1 MAIPSG
7 LSAQLGIAE
16 ESVYGTPVTV
26 TRFYEFTDESMAM
39 DIERIES
46 AGLRSGTRV
55 QRSDRWV
62 AGQKSVGGDV
72 TMELATKSFGVWLK
86 HALGGLVTSQP
97 NIGPD
102 PTVFDHTFT
111 PGDLPV
117 SLTVQV
123 GRTDIGGTTRPFT
136 YEGCRVSEWEL
147 SASVGELA
155 MFKATL
161 LGEDEVTATAL
172 ATASYPTTLQL
183 LSFVNGSL
191 TVAGSA
197 FDVKEFSLAGN
208 NGLADDRYFFGSALR
223 KQPLEAE
230 MRVYDGELKAE
241 FTDLTAYNRYVNGT
255 EAAMVLL
262 FRGPSISGTFFYD
275 LQVTANVRFDGDTPS
290 VGGTEIVELP
300 LKYKCVG
307 NTPASA
313 LTILYRTTD
322 TTP

>member
-16 ESVYGTPVTV
+16 ETVYGTPVTV
-26 TRFYEFTDESMAM
+26 TRFFEFTDESLAM
-39 DIERIES
+39 EIERIES

-62 AGQKSVGGDV
+62 PGQKSVGGDV
-72 TMELATKSFGVWLK
+72 EMELATKSFGLWLK
-86 HALGGLVTSQP
+86 HALGGVATTQP
-97 NIGPD
+97 SAGPD
-102 PTVFDHTFT
+102 PTVYDHTFT

-123 GRTDIGGTTRPFT
+123 GRTGVDGTTRPFT
-136 YEGCRVSEWEL
+136 YEGCRVSEWEI
-147 SASVGELA
+147 SGSVGELA

-161 LGEDEVTATAL
+161 IGEDEVTATAL
-172 ATASYPTTLQL
+172 ATASYPSSLGL
-183 LSFVNGSL
+183 LSFINGSL

-241 FTDLTAYNRYVNGT
+241 FTDLTAYNRYINGT

-262 FRGPSISGTFFYD
+262 FRGPLISGTYFFD
-275 LQVTANVRFDGDTPS
+275 LQITTNVRFDGDTPS
-290 VGGTEIVELP
+290 VGGAEIVELP

-307 NTPASA
+307 NTPATA

-322 TTP
+322 TLP